1 MTPQEQQLI
10 SQLFDRLKAAPAQ
23 AKDPAADALIRQGV
37 AAQPDTPYLLV
48 QTVLIQD
55 MALGTAQA
63 RIADLEQQV
72 EAARAVPPAQPASFL
87 GGLLGRGSVPSAGA
101 RQLQPQPQPQQAA
114 SMQPAPAWGSA
125 AQPMM
130 GSPWSGGGG
139 SGFLRAAAATALGVA
154 GGELLFSGVRS
165 MFGSSM
171 GGLGVGQPLQ
181 PSLSETVVNNY
192 YGDGGTGGDATKADY
207 ANADGTDA
215 PADSDNV
222 VPADYDASQDYGD
235 TGGSDFGGDDSTSI

>member
-23 AKDPAADALIRQGV
+23 AKDPEADALIRQGV
-37 AAQPDTPYLLV
+37 TAQPDTPYLLV

-55 MALGTAQA
+55 MALGSAQA

-72 EAARAVPPAQPASFL
+72 EAAKAAPPAQPTSFL
-87 GGLLGRGSVPSAGA
+87 GSLLGRGSVPAAGA
-101 RQLQPQPQPQQAA
+101 RQMQTQPQPQQAA
-114 SMQPAPAWGSA
+114 PMQPAPAWGA
-125 AQPMM
+125 GPQPMM

-171 GGLGVGQPLQ
+171 GGLGVGQP
-181 PSLSETVVNNY
+181 SLSETVVNNY
-192 YGDGGTGGDATKADY
+192 YGDSGTGSDTSKADY
-207 ANADGTDA
+207 TDA
-215 PADSDNV
+215 DTSQTDPDNV
-222 VPADYDASQDYGD
+222 IPADYDTSQDYGD

>member
-23 AKDPAADALIRQGV
+23 AKDPEADALIRQGV
-37 AAQPDTPYLLV
+37 AGQPDTPYLLV

-63 RIADLEQQV
+63 RIDDLEHQV
-72 EAARAVPPAQPASFL
+72 EAAKAAPPAQPTSFL

-101 RQLQPQPQPQQAA
+101 RQPQPQQQQAP
-114 SMQPAPAWGSA
+114 MQPAPVWGAS
-125 AQPMM
+125 AQPMA
-130 GSPWSGGGG
+130 SPMMGGG

-165 MFGSSM
+165 LFGSSM
-171 GGLGVGQPLQ
+171 GGLGVGQPMQ

-192 YGDGGTGGDATKADY
+192 YGDSGTGGDTTKADF
-207 ANADGTDA
+207 ANADTSQT
-215 PADSDNV
+215 DSDNV
-222 VPADYDASQDYGD
+222 VPADYDTSQDYADQD